1 MGAPLQTAARTP
13 LGLQGAYC
21 GPPWLF
27 RWIRSPWVTTAG
39 SEPDAGMDFGSCVYG
54 RSLVRRPVTL
64 RTEHILISCCLSI
77 RWLCIQHSWLVKGV
91 CRSSGDDSLAFRS
104 CLFCYI

>member
-1 MGAPLQTAARTP
+1 MGAPMQTAARTP

-39 SEPDAGMDFGSCVYG
+39 SEPDAGMDFGS
-54 RSLVRRPVTL
+54 L
-64 RTEHILISCCLSI
+64 RLWARLGAAASN
-77 RWLCIQHSWLVKGV
+77 
-91 CRSSGDDSLAFRS
+91 LADRTY
-104 CLFCYI
+104 LN